1 MEELISQ
8 FKELFEQ
15 DFQDLSKEEQIEFY
29 QKSIED
35 LDKIMVSKNIDL
47 DIYEQLLEIKK
58 MMLSKIYILK
68 E

>member
-35 LDKIMVSKNIDL
+35 LDKIMDTKNIDL

-58 MMLSKIYILK
+58 MLLSKIYILK

>member
-8 FKELFEQ
+8 FKELVEQ
-15 DFQDLSKEEQIEFY
+15 DFQNLSKEEQIEFY

-35 LDKIMVSKNIDL
+35 LDKIMDTKNIDL
-47 DIYEQLLEIKK
+47 DIYEKLLEIKK
-58 MMLSKIYILK
+58 MLLSKIYILK